1 MLARIE
7 TESEH
12 SRSQVIEVSAITTQ
26 QSKATEEISKSIE
39 RVVEG
44 AIENASIARQ
54 TSTVADYLRTLTTR

>member
-1 MLARIE
+1 MLAQIE
-7 TESEH
+7 NE
-12 SRSQVIEVSAITTQ
+12 SQVIEVSAFATQ

-44 AIENASIARQ
+44 AMENAIIARQ